1 MLGSFFRIS
10 ESSVTHLRSSRF
22 SMASAK
28 HQFCIFHLLEWLGYL
43 EKSFRFLHEGIPPRQ
58 FSSHL
63 SAYRN
68 ILVILSRNLSSAAR
82 FFFFCAHFCVMN
94 IVRQNDS
101 TQPSLITLKRLL
113 SLQKSCTRCTAFVWH
128 VVCNQWAIHPLHK
141 RAYFVLN
148 NYLGEKK
155 MLQLSR
161 FGLFDEI

>member
-82 FFFFCAHFCVMN
+82 FFCAHFCVMN

-101 TQPSLITLKRLL
+101 TQPSLITLKRHLVIAKIVHKMHGICL
-113 SLQKSCTRCTAFVWH
+113 ARGVQSMGHSPTSQK
-128 VVCNQWAIHPLHK
+128 
-141 RAYFVLN
+141 
-148 NYLGEKK
+148 
-155 MLQLSR
+155 
-161 FGLFDEI
+161 GLFCA